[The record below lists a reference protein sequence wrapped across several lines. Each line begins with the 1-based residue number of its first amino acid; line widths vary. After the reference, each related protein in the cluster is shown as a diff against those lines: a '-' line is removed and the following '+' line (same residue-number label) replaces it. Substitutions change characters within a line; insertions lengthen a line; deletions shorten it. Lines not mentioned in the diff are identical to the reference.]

1 MAKGLITFFNTPS
14 LQDQHY
20 LMLKEA
26 APAIAVILDEVV
38 AAQTLTSADVI
49 CTIIVSA
56 VDLLRNPLR
65 LTATLRSES
74 YIS

>member
-1 MAKGLITFFNTPS
+1 
-14 LQDQHY
+14 
-20 LMLKEA
+20 MLKEA

-38 AAQTLTSADVI
+38 AAQTLVSADVI

-65 LTATLRSES
+65 LAATLRSES
-74 YIS
+74 YIG